1 VSLQHRVRGV
11 PAGIT
16 TATDRWAI
24 MLLGTTAVAICW
36 PGWTTV
42 ALPTLT
48 AAWRLL
54 SWAARGSLVSVAGFT
69 VIGSVFFGYIPLVLG
84 VDLDRTSAVDAY
96 VRWQLVGLA
105 AFLLWGNQK
114 RFRADLTPVRT
125 RTDDGQQSTRLFAAL
140 CGLGVLLA
148 SAAFLVRHGELPILA
163 ADADEAR
170 QSALHGGAALFI
182 LAASLGLACVVL
194 LLSTHGSLRSQIGLI
209 SLVGV
214 AAATGLGLA
223 VGNRGTLVAI
233 GMLAVALML
242 RKGGS
247 LGLRVLVIAISGL
260 LALTAVVVVGGLR
273 NPDIRGEAATF
284 YVSSFV
290 NRASAD
296 TLVGSRIFELV
307 DARGPYGPKAVAW
320 AFAPYL
326 PGTQPNLGQ
335 QMKSELGLEFSGGG
349 VTTPV
354 AAEAIILGPL
364 LGVALQVLCVV
375 ATTLGIAR
383 LARSRLLVFRVAGVS
398 ALPGIALLPSGG
410 VLSTLS
416 TFLVPT
422 VAVLC
427 AVAWFSSHEWR
438 SAKHVQRH
446 KAM

>member
-1 VSLQHRVRGV
+1 MSLQHRVRDV

-16 TATDRWAI
+16 TATDLWAI
-24 MLLGTTAVAICW
+24 TLLGTTAVAICW
-36 PGWTTV
+36 PGWTTI
-42 ALPTLT
+42 ALPILT
-48 AAWRLL
+48 AALRLL

-84 VDLDRTSAVDAY
+84 VDLDRTSAVDSY
-96 VRWQLVGLA
+96 VRWQLASLA

-114 RFRADLTPVRT
+114 RFTADLTPMRT
-125 RTDDGQQSTRLFAAL
+125 RTDDGRQSTRLFAAV

-148 SAAFLVRHGELPILA
+148 SAAFLIRHGDLPILA
-163 ADADEAR
+163 SNAEEAR
-170 QSALHGGAALFI
+170 QSSLHGGAALFI
-182 LAASLGLACVVL
+182 LAVSLGLACVVL
-194 LLSTHGSLRSQIGLI
+194 LLSTHGSLRNQVSLI
-209 SLVGV
+209 SLVGLS
-214 AAATGLGLA
+214 AATALGLA
-223 VGNRGTLVAI
+223 VGNRGTLVAM
-233 GMLAVALML
+233 GMLAVALIL
-242 RKGGS
+242 RRSGS
-247 LGLRVLVIAISGL
+247 MGLRFIVMAISGL

-273 NPDIRGEAATF
+273 NPDVRGEAATY

-296 TLVGSRIFELV
+296 TFVGSRIFELV

-326 PGTQPNLGQ
+326 PGTQPNFGQ

-364 LGVALQVLCVV
+364 LGLALQALCIV

-383 LARSRLLVFRVAGVS
+383 LASSRLLVFRVAGAS
-398 ALPGIALLPSGG
+398 ALPGIAFLPSGG

-416 TFLVPT
+416 TFLIPT

-427 AVAWFSSHEWR
+427 SVAWLSVHKWR
-438 SAKHVQRH
+438 SAKHV
-446 KAM
+446 